1 MSVLLV
7 QPSWFELVS
16 HCATRFEF
24 RKPYIGEVANSLGG
38 KNTLLLSEEKLV
50 LWAVLM
56 QVGILFERCGFEALP
71 AIKASIDGP

>member
-1 MSVLLV
+1 MLVLLV
-7 QPSWFELVS
+7 QPSWLELVS
-16 HCATRFEF
+16 HFATGWISP
-24 RKPYIGEVANSLGG
+24 KAYIGEVANSLGG

-56 QVGILFERCGFEALP
+56 RVGILFEWCGFEALP